1 MENKKFSLKDELFNQ
16 DKVEFIANN
25 ISQVYGGF
33 DKNAFIKETIQKF
46 PELELKQRIFH
57 IRDMLDKYL
66 DTNYFDCVDIL
77 LNSLP
82 KELDPNLTDN
92 DFGYFILSPYW
103 EYIAKFGCER
113 KYLDFSFDAML
124 KCTKRFSM
132 EFAIRPFLKKFPEET
147 LKYVE
152 LCSKHENYHVR
163 RLASEW
169 IRPNLPW
176 WGKVDLW
183 VENTLKILDNLYT
196 DETQYVL
203 RSVANNLNDLSKIDS
218 VAVIERLKK
227 WQKSKK
233 QSDKNINFLIRHALR
248 TQIKLWNQSALAL
261 LGYKKPEIEFINF
274 EVITKKVKLWES
286 AIFNFEIFSKK
297 AQNIIINY
305 HLYFVWANGKLSYK
319 VFHVW
324 KKNVN
329 NWEKVEYEKKHPLRE
344 MTTKKLY
351 SWEHFIEVVINGE
364 IFEKKSFKFEAL

>member
-25 ISQVYGGF
+25 ISQVYGDF

-57 IRDMLDKYL
+57 ICDMLDQYL
-66 DTNYFDCVDIL
+66 DTNYLDSVDIL
-77 LNSLP
+77 LKSLP
-82 KELDPNLTDN
+82 KELDPNFTDN

-124 KCTKRFSM
+124 ECTKRFSM

-152 LCSKHENYHVR
+152 LWSKHENYHVR

-183 VENTLKILDNLYT
+183 VEKTLKILDNLYT

-203 RSVANNLNDLSKIDS
+203 RSVANNLNDLSKVDS
-218 VAVIERLKK
+218 VVVIERLKK

-233 QSDKNINFLIRHALR
+233 QSEKNINFLIRHALR
-248 TQIKLWNQSALAL
+248 TQIKLWNQSALEL

-274 EVITKKVKLWES
+274 EIITKKVKLWES

-329 NWEKVEYEKKHPLRE
+329 TWEKIEYEKKHPLRE

-364 IFEKKSFKFEAL
+364 NFWKKSFKFEAL